1 MGRPTGAHVRG
12 PLRPFV
18 RGFLLELFELG
29 YSWAA
34 QGSRLRLMAEL
45 SSWMAARGM
54 GPGDLTRPLLEQFLG
69 EARALCP
76 GARWCSPS
84 SERQLLGYLRGLGVL
99 PEPEVP
105 VLSDPLDRLLDEF
118 AEYLVRERG
127 LAAGSSTVR
136 DYRRVA
142 RLFLSG
148 RIDPD
153 GDLDR
158 LTAGAVSGFVL
169 AQCRRLGSAR
179 SGKLIVTVLRG
190 LLRFLYLEGLTA
202 SDLTGAVPLVAGW
215 RGASLPRALDPQH
228 VRRMLASCDRST
240 ATGRRDFAILLLL
253 ARLGLRSGEVAA
265 IQLGDVDWRAGEVVI
280 RGKDDRHERLP
291 LPRDVGEALADYLRE
306 GHRPDRKDPHLF
318 LKVHAPF
325 GPLSGGTVRMVVHY
339 ACDRAGIARVGAHWL
354 RHTVATEVLRAGAP
368 LEEIASLLR
377 HRRHATTVLYAK
389 VDWERLGELARP
401 WPGSTP

>member
-1 MGRPTGAHVRG
+1 MGRPTGAHVYG
-12 PLRPFV
+12 PLQPFV
-18 RGFLLELFELG
+18 AGLLAELVELG
-29 YSWAA
+29 YSWTA
-34 QGSRLRLMAEL
+34 QFSRLRLMAEL
-45 SSWMAARGM
+45 SSWMAARGI
-54 GPGDLTRPLLEQFLG
+54 GPVDLTQSMVQEFLG
-69 EARALCP
+69 EARSLCP

-84 SERQLLGYLRGLGVL
+84 SARQLLAYLRGLGLVAV
-99 PEPEVP
+99 PEASVMADP
-105 VLSDPLDRLLDEF
+105 VDRLLGEF

-148 RIDPD
+148 RV
-153 GDLDR
+153 GSGGVDR
-158 LTAGAVSGFVL
+158 LTAGDVTGFVL
-169 AQCRRLGSAR
+169 AECRRRGGGR

-215 RGASLPRALDPQH
+215 RGASLPKALDPEH
-228 VRRMLASCDRST
+228 VRRMLASCDR
-240 ATGRRDFAILLLL
+240 AAVTGRRDFAIVLLL

-265 IQLGDVDWRAGEVVI
+265 IQLGDLDWRAGELLI

-291 LPRDVGEALADYLRE
+291 LPSDVGEALVDYLCDGRPRRE
-306 GHRPDRKDPHLF
+306 DPHLF
-318 LKVHAPF
+318 LKTYAPF
-325 GPLSGGTVRMVVHY
+325 GAVSGGTVRMVVHY
-339 ACDRAGIARVGAHWL
+339 ACDRAGIPRVGAHRL

-389 VDWERLGELARP
+389 VDWERLRELARP
-401 WPGSTP
+401 WPGSTR